1 MLLGYILPADFEG
14 QKTDQNWRIIFA
26 IPGFIALAQIG
37 LLLFFFREEPI
48 IFSITMKKLEEA
60 KALYKKIYIDMDD
73 SDADKILS

>member
-1 MLLGYILPADFEG
+1 
-14 QKTDQNWRIIFA
+14 
-26 IPGFIALAQIG
+26 LAQIG